1 MRGFQHF
8 NHHEESHTLITHITG
23 MSLANHSLES
33 EGPRGHEEGGMGIEG
48 QPMTKGFT
56 IG

>member
-8 NHHEESHTLITHITG
+8 NHHEESHTLITHIIS

-48 QPMTKGFT
+48 QPMRKGFS